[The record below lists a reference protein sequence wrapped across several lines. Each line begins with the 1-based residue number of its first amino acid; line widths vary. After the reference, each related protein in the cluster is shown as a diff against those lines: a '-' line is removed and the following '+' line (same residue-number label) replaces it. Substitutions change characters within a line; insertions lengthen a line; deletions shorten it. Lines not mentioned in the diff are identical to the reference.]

1 LKDKGNSEKAND
13 INSKISKFSVES
25 CNNKIVLATLSTS
38 LKNTYSN
45 YLKVGDELYDCN
57 RDIETETCSRM
68 MNILKLNVVPSR
80 KNLITFIES
89 NKIIDSCSGSVQQLY
104 RLIEGESNPLVM
116 AKSCWELLQHIEDKQ
131 YTDLIMNNLIIK
143 CLLKMTTLYD
153 SISIQ
158 RLEKLFPHTNR
169 QVIEDIIIENTR
181 VGVLNCI
188 IDHATSIVK
197 FKTHESIKIDLT
209 EKLTELTSSVQHLA
223 GEILSHNRKKIIT
236 LNHILNNELNAHNNN
251 SLKIYDGLVYNIES
265 KLKELQDYS
274 KFKTQTKEEEK
285 KKRHDEL
292 EQKKK
297 EAEENAKRQK
307 ELQKD
312 ENLRKELDL
321 QLKKFLIDRLHY
333 YTNIIVVD
341 SKKLKLEDLQKD
353 LNKVSS
359 ETLIQVLEQEEIN
372 FKTKK
377 EKKFKEVAKEN
388 DYMLREFR
396 RRDNEVYIKELIEE
410 EKKFNELQEQNNK
423 KKYDA
428 GILLKDNLLTIKDI
442 KEKWFKEQI
451 IQKTEIYNNDMA
463 AWKQKL
469 EKRVQDDFESEI
481 FPYFKNY
488 IEDFRK
494 KLEEERKR
502 NPQQAS
508 RNFGFVKG
516 QQVSK
521 IEEKPRMQIG
531 FASKCFFNFRGF
543 KSR

>member
-1 LKDKGNSEKAND
+1 
-13 INSKISKFSVES
+13 
-25 CNNKIVLATLSTS
+25 
-38 LKNTYSN
+38 
-45 YLKVGDELYDCN
+45 
-57 RDIETETCSRM
+57 
-68 MNILKLNVVPSR
+68 
-80 KNLITFIES
+80 
-89 NKIIDSCSGSVQQLY
+89 
-104 RLIEGESNPLVM
+104 
-116 AKSCWELLQHIEDKQ
+116 
-131 YTDLIMNNLIIK
+131 MNNLIIK

-169 QVIEDIIIENTR
+169 QVTEDIIIENTR

-251 SLKIYDGLVYNIES
+251 SLKIYDGLVSNIES

-307 ELQKD
+307 ELHKD

-321 QLKKFLIDRLHY
+321 QLKKFLIDRLQY
-333 YTNIIVVD
+333 YTNIIVVEGN
-341 SKKLKLEDLQKD
+341 KLKLEDLQKD

-410 EKKFNELQEQNNK
+410 EKKFNELQEQNNEK
-423 KKYDA
+423 EIRRWYF
-428 GILLKDNLLTIKDI
+428 IK
-442 KEKWFKEQI
+442 
-451 IQKTEIYNNDMA
+451 
-463 AWKQKL
+463 
-469 EKRVQDDFESEI
+469 
-481 FPYFKNY
+481 
-488 IEDFRK
+488 
-494 KLEEERKR
+494 
-502 NPQQAS
+502 
-508 RNFGFVKG
+508 G
-516 QQVSK
+516 
-521 IEEKPRMQIG
+521 
-531 FASKCFFNFRGF
+531 
-543 KSR
+543 